1 MKYSILLLIIAII
14 LIGCNAEQNEIIRTY
29 DGFPEVV
36 KLYGKPVTEINFFS
50 KRGAQLC
57 IVDTFL
63 VLKRTG
69 FETDIL
75 HIYNL
80 NNMNLIIKL
89 GVIGKGQ
96 VRHHN
101 LSLGSNLFN

>member
-14 LIGCNAEQNEIIRTY
+14 LIGCNAEQNEIVRTY

-36 KLYGKPVTEINFFS
+36 KLYGKTVTEINFFS

-80 NNMNLIIKL
+80 YNMNLISKL